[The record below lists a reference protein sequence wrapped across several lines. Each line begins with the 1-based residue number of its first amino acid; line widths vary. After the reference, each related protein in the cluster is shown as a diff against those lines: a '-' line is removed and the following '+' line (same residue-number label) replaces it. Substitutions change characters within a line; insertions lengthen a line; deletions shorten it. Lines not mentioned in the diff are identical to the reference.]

1 MGIGDFV
8 KGLGGGLG
16 SINKL
21 QQLQSGML
29 PAHVTAILGGAR
41 ESQVLAGRT
50 IWSYRLHQY
59 FKGWVPCHLVF
70 ESSDGPLLAWA
81 VDEAGFLQE
90 QQQWMAALAQFQ
102 SSSGSNTAG
111 GDGGSGY
118 GLNAEIASN
127 IAWKASGA
135 GNWQSR

>member
-16 SINKL
+16 SVAKL
-21 QQLQSGML
+21 EQLKSGML
-29 PAHVTAILGGAR
+29 PAQVTAILGAAR
-41 ESQVLAGRT
+41 ETRDIEGRAVWT
-50 IWSYRLHQY
+50 YRLHQY

-70 ESSDGPLLAWA
+70 ETADGPLLAWA
-81 VDEAGFLQE
+81 IDEAGYLRE

-102 SSSGSNTAG
+102 PSASASGGNTQ
-111 GDGGSGY
+111 SGNS
-118 GLNAEIASN
+118 LNAEIASN
-127 IAWKASGA
+127 VAWNSSGA